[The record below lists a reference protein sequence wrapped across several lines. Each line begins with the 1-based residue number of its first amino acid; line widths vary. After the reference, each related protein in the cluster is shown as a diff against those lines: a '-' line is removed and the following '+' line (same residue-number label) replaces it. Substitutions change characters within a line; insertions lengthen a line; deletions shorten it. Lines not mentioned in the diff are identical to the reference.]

1 VGVSQRGHCTCLPQT
16 SNQPHSGPRL
26 ALPCRLCRAA
36 TGYGSACPDSHRSC
50 GHGRNRCRFRGSLWG
65 VGVQVGGCRGG
76 CWSARRGGLSRA
88 RRGGLDRGTGGDRRG
103 RRRPR
108 NGRGTG
114 GCRGGRGGPHGAGSN
129 RGVSGCDG
137 DQRWG
142 LSTASC
148 PRVRATGICLDVCR
162 AGQHHRF
169 VQSEAGELPL
179 RFPLHPS

>member
-114 GCRGGRGGPHGAGSN
+114 GCRGV
-129 RGVSGCDG
+129 GVSRRQAALGFA
-137 DQRWG
+137 RRE
-142 LSTASC
+142 SASMSAG
-148 PRVRATGICLDVCR
+148 PVNITVLFRVRQGSCLYDFPFIR
-162 AGQHHRF
+162 AER
-169 VQSEAGELPL
+169 
-179 RFPLHPS
+179 